1 MDSHYSDIIETAYEG
16 FNARDIDQVF
26 EVMAADVHWPKA
38 FEGGHVVGQDAV
50 RAYWTRQWTEINPS
64 VEPRSIVELPD
75 GRVEVLVDQLVKDL
89 KGNVLFDGPTKHIYT
104 VNNNLLYRMD
114 IEAV

>member
-1 MDSHYSDIIETAYEG
+1 MEPQYLAIIKTAYEG
-16 FNARDIDQVF
+16 FNARDIDRVL
-26 EVMAADVHWPKA
+26 EVMDPDIHWPKA

-50 RAYWTRQWTEINPS
+50 RAYWTRQWTEINPI

-75 GRVEVLVDQLVKDL
+75 GRVEVLVNQLVKDL
-89 KGNVLFDGPTKHIYT
+89 EGNVLFDGPTKHIYT
-104 VNNNLLYRMD
+104 FSNNRLYRMD